1 MTDFLDLPDL
11 ACEAVGGAAIAC
23 NDEFFAEKENLLHEH
38 AAVWKDH
45 VYTDRGKWMDGWETR
60 RRRPADAPGHPAPGG
75 EHDWC
80 VVRLGMPG
88 AIRGVVV
95 DTAFFRGN
103 FPAACAIDAA
113 EIDDALD
120 IAALGALPVAAWT
133 QILPHAP
140 LSGDARNAFAT
151 PDAGDRRF
159 THVRLAIFPDGGV
172 ARLRI
177 HGEVIPNWSRLAGLG
192 GPIDLAA
199 LEHGAIVESCSDMFF
214 GSRNNLIKPGP
225 SRSMAD
231 GWETRR
237 RRGPGNDWAIVRLA
251 APGTI
256 ERLVI
261 DTTHFKGNA
270 PGRCTVEGVHAPG
283 APRGAADRLDGW
295 RLLLGSPLQPHTRHA
310 FDAALR
316 RIGPVS
322 HLRLSVFPDG
332 GVARLRALGELA
344 ADPVTGRAGPP
355 PGLARLHA
363 LPADDAR
370 AALRRCC
377 GSTRWADAM
386 AAARP
391 FEDAPALLR
400 IAERTWWSLDE
411 AAHREAFAAHP
422 RIGATGATGAT
433 RDAHA
438 PAGGDTAWSAGEQ
451 RAAATADAS
460 ILAELAEANRIYHER
475 HGLLFIV
482 CATGRS
488 AEAMLAD
495 LRARTPRSLAD
506 ELRTA
511 AEEQIK
517 ITRLRLHKLL
527 GELA

>member
-23 NDEFFAEKENLLHEH
+23 NDEFFAEKENLLREH

-45 VYTDRGKWMDGWETR
+45 VYTDRGKWMDGWESR
-60 RRRPADAPGHPAPGG
+60 RRRPPLAGPAPDPSGV
-75 EHDWC
+75 HDWC
-80 VVRLGMPG
+80 IVRLGMPG
-88 AIRGVVV
+88 VIRGVVV

-103 FPAACAIDAA
+103 FPESCAVFAT
-113 EIDDALD
+113 EVDDALD
-120 IAALGALPVAAWT
+120 LHALETAAWT
-133 QILPHAP
+133 EILPRAK
-140 LSGDARNAFAT
+140 LAGDTRNAFAI
-151 PDAGDRRF
+151 DDRKRF
-159 THVRLAIFPDGGV
+159 THLRLEIYPDGGV
-172 ARLRI
+172 ARLRV
-177 HGEVIPNWSRLAGLG
+177 HGEVVPRWSRLRALG

-199 LEHGAIVESCSDMFF
+199 LEHGAVVETCSDMFF

-237 RRGPGNDWAIVRLA
+237 RRGPGNDWAIIRLA
-251 APGTI
+251 AAGTI
-256 ERLVI
+256 ERLEI

-283 APRGAADRLDGW
+283 TAASELAGW
-295 RLLLGSPLQPHTRHA
+295 RMLLGSPLLPHTRHV
-310 FDAALR
+310 FDDELR
-316 RIGPVS
+316 RVGPVT

-332 GVARLRALGELA
+332 GVARLRAHGELA
-344 ADPVTGRAGPP
+344 VDATGPTAGPVA
-355 PGLARLHA
+355 GVTRLNALAA
-363 LPADDAR
+363 SEAS

-377 GSTRWADAM
+377 GSSRWAEAM

-391 FEDAPALLR
+391 FEDVPALLR
-400 IAERTWWSLDE
+400 LAERTWWALDE

-422 RIGATGATGAT
+422 RIGETKTPAAG
-433 RDAHA
+433 DA
-438 PAGGDTAWSAGEQ
+438 AWSAGEQ
-451 RAAATADAS
+451 RAAAADDQL
-460 ILAELAEANRIYHER
+460 LAELAEANRAYVDR
-475 HGLLFIV
+475 HGFVFIV
-482 CATGRS
+482 CATGRT

-495 LRARTPRSLAD
+495 LRARTPSPSAD

>member
-11 ACEAVGGAAIAC
+11 ACETVGGAALAC
-23 NDEFFAEKENLLHEH
+23 NDEFFAEKESLLREH

-60 RRRPADAPGHPAPGG
+60 RRRPSQPGG
-75 EHDWC
+75 QVDPGVDHDWC
-80 VVRLGMPG
+80 IIRLGMPG
-88 AIRGVVV
+88 VIRGVVV

-103 FPAACAIDAA
+103 FPAACVLHAT
-113 EIDDALD
+113 ELDDALD
-120 IAALGALPVAAWT
+120 LRALEAATWT
-133 QILPHAP
+133 QILP
-140 LSGDARNAFAT
+140 RAT
-151 PDAGDRRF
+151 LAGDTRNTFAIDDRRRF
-159 THVRLAIFPDGGV
+159 THVRLEIFPDGGV

-177 HGEVIPNWSRLAGLG
+177 HGEVWPRWSRLRALG

-199 LEHGAIVESCSDMFF
+199 LEHGAVVETCSDMFF

-251 APGTI
+251 AAGAAGGIAGGII
-256 ERLVI
+256 ERLEI
-261 DTTHFKGNA
+261 DTSHFKGNA
-270 PGRCTVEGVHAPG
+270 PGRATVEGVHAPG
-283 APRGAADRLDGW
+283 AAAEQLAGW
-295 RLLLGSPLQPHTRHA
+295 RLLLDTPLQPHTRHV
-310 FDAALR
+310 FDDELR
-316 RIGPVS
+316 RVGPVT

-332 GVARLRALGELA
+332 GVARLRAWGEPA
-344 ADPVTGRAGPP
+344 ADPAAGPAA
-355 PGLARLHA
+355 GIARLNA
-363 LPADDAR
+363 LAAADAG

-377 GSTRWADAM
+377 GSSRWAEVM

-391 FEDAPALLR
+391 FEDVPALLR
-400 IAERTWWSLDE
+400 IAERAWWSLDE

-422 RIGATGATGAT
+422 RIGEARTPAAG
-433 RDAHA
+433 DA
-438 PAGGDTAWSAGEQ
+438 AWSAGEQ
-451 RAAATADAS
+451 RAAATADDRL
-460 ILAELAEANRIYHER
+460 ITELAEANRAYADR
-475 HGLLFIV
+475 HGFVFIV
-482 CATGRS
+482 CATGRT
-488 AEAMLAD
+488 AEAMLAE
-495 LRARTPRSLAD
+495 LRVRTPSSSAD

>member
-1 MTDFLDLPDL
+1 MSDPSFADLPDL
-11 ACEAVGGAAIAC
+11 ACETVGGAALAC
-23 NDEFFAEKENLLHEH
+23 NDEFFAEKESLLREH

-45 VYTDRGKWMDGWETR
+45 AYTDRGKWMDGWETR
-60 RRRPADAPGHPAPGG
+60 RRRPAPGPDD
-75 EHDWC
+75 HDWC
-80 VVRLGMPG
+80 VVRLGLPG

-103 FPAACAIDAA
+103 FPASCALYAT

-120 IAALGALPVAAWT
+120 LAALAAATWT
-133 QILPHAP
+133 PILPRAP
-140 LSGDARNAFAT
+140 LAGDTRNAFAI
-151 PDAGDRRF
+151 DAGDRRF
-159 THVRLAIFPDGGV
+159 THVRLEIYPDGGV
-172 ARLRI
+172 ARLRV
-177 HGEVIPNWSRLAGLG
+177 HGEVMPRWSRLAALG

-199 LEHGAIVESCSDMFF
+199 LEHGAVVETCSDMFF
-214 GSRNNLIKPGP
+214 GSRGNLIKPGP

-251 APGTI
+251 ATGTI
-256 ERLVI
+256 ERLEI
-261 DTTHFKGNA
+261 DTSHFKGNA
-270 PGRCTVEGVHAPG
+270 PGYATVEGVRAPG
-283 APRGAADRLDGW
+283 VSADQLDGW
-295 RLLLGSPLQPHTRHA
+295 RLLLGSPLQPHTRHV
-310 FDAALR
+310 FDGELR

-332 GVARLRALGELA
+332 GVARLRAHGTLA
-344 ADPVTGRAGPP
+344 AGASA
-355 PGLARLHA
+355 GLARLNA
-363 LPADDAR
+363 MPADDAR

-377 GSTRWADAM
+377 GSSRWAEAM
-386 AAARP
+386 AASRP
-391 FEDAPALLR
+391 FEDPAALLR

-422 RIGATGATGAT
+422 RIGET
-433 RDAHA
+433 RT
-438 PAGGDTAWSAGEQ
+438 PAAGDPAWSAGEQ
-451 RAAATADAS
+451 RAAAGAADPV
-460 ILAELAEANRIYHER
+460 LAELAEANRAYFDR
-475 HGLLFIV
+475 HGFLFIV

-495 LRARTPRSLAD
+495 LRARLPGSLAD

-517 ITRLRLHKLL
+517 ITRLRLGKLL